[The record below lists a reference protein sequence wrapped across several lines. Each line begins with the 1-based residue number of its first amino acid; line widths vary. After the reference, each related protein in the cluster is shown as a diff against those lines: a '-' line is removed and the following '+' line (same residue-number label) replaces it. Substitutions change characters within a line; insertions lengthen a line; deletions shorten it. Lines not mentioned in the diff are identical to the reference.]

1 MGKGHK
7 RRGLAMLDFTMKRLD
22 GHEQSLTDYR
32 GKVLLLVNV
41 ASECGFTPQYQGLQ
55 DLYTRYHDR
64 GFEVLG
70 FPANNFGEQEPGS
83 NDQIAQFC
91 ERNYGVSFPMFG
103 KISVKGS
110 DIHPLY
116 AELTSQPAP
125 IGGDVQWNFQ
135 KYLVD
140 REGDVVAKFNPQ
152 VNPENPEIV
161 AKIESL

>member
-1 MGKGHK
+1 
-7 RRGLAMLDFTMKRLD
+7 MLDFTMKRLD

-161 AKIESL
+161 AKIESLLGES

>member
-1 MGKGHK
+1 
-7 RRGLAMLDFTMKRLD
+7 MLDFTMKRLD

-161 AKIESL
+161 AEIESLLGES

>member
-1 MGKGHK
+1 
-7 RRGLAMLDFTMKRLD
+7 MLDFTMKRLD

-152 VNPENPEIV
+152 VKPENPEIV
-161 AKIESL
+161 AEIESLLGES